1 MHRHFT
7 SMVCAGFGVAILAG
21 APAFADAPV
30 PGALPPAPAIAAA
43 GQIGQEQTV
52 QNWILCTSEANAE
65 SIAKARAGGVEPA
78 LKIYTDLQSSKAC
91 GVFPVLRVILQ
102 QSLYESPAGD
112 THQTR
117 VYRASVSIGADWPTG
132 FVISGGLAD

>member
-1 MHRHFT
+1 
-7 SMVCAGFGVAILAG
+7 MVCAGFGVAIVAG

-30 PGALPPAPAIAAA
+30 PGALSPASAPAIAAA
-43 GQIGQEQTV
+43 GRIGQEQTV

-65 SIAKARAGGVEPA
+65 SIAQARAGGVEPA
-78 LKIYTDLQSSKAC
+78 LKIYADLQSTKAC

-117 VYRASVSIGADWPTG
+117 VYRASVSIGEGWPTG